1 MGTAITATE
10 TMRRM
15 RTMRVEG
22 NEVALCDSII
32 KIFYVSKLDKHQV
45 PMEFKGEVIYHNGQF
60 DEPITLDD
68 ILKKHPT
75 VDLVISESGLHG
87 EIYRYGNHG
96 SFWEKIGNTDGFA

>member
-1 MGTAITATE
+1 
-10 TMRRM
+10 
-15 RTMRVEG
+15 MRVEG
-22 NEVALCDSII
+22 KDVDLSDSII
-32 KIFYVSKLDKHQV
+32 KIFYVSKTDTHQV
-45 PMEFKGEVIYHNGQF
+45 PKEFKGEVIYHHGEF

-96 SFWEKIGNTDGFA
+96 SFWEKIGNTGGFA